1 MTGEIEMTEREKED
15 KNALGEA
22 CGGSDPD
29 RGTGGKNGEFA
40 ENEETDLRYRDGKE
54 VAKGGLLGFFIGL
67 AVIVPGVSGSAVAII
82 FRLYEKLLYAFGN
95 LLKRFKKC
103 VGFLIPI
110 AIGAVIGVACG
121 FFSVRYL
128 LKILPFA
135 VVALFAGLMI
145 GAFPAV
151 TDQLGGERATPQRK
165 ALFLAGFIVPVAVS
179 LLSVFLLTGERS
191 LENLSLGHYV
201 LFLALGY
208 AVAITQVVP
217 GLSATALLMM
227 FGYFAPL
234 MASVGITYWKSS
246 PQVFAVYACLIVG
259 FLTGLL
265 TFSKFLS
272 GLLVKRRAPT
282 FFTVAGLSLGS
293 AVTMFFN
300 PDMYAVYQNW
310 ANGGFRIW
318 ELLLGIV
325 LFLGGMFASYRLV
338 LTERGK
344 ENRL

>member
-1 MTGEIEMTEREKED
+1 MAGEIGMTENENKNKNTAARGDCGCDNPDPAAGEEKRD
-15 KNALGEA
+15 G
-22 CGGSDPD
+22 
-29 RGTGGKNGEFA
+29 A
-40 ENEETDLRYRDGKE
+40 ESEELDLRYRDGKE

-67 AVIVPGVSGSAVAII
+67 AIIVPGVSGSAVAII

-103 VGFLIPI
+103 VKFLIPI
-110 AIGAVIGVACG
+110 AIGAVIGVAGG

-128 LKILPFA
+128 LEILPFA

-151 TDQLGGERATPQRK
+151 TDQFKGERATPQRK
-165 ALFLAGFIVPVAVS
+165 ALFAAGFLVPVAVAV
-179 LLSVFLLTGERS
+179 LSVFLITGERS
-191 LENLSLGHYV
+191 LENLSVGHYI

-234 MASVGITYWKSS
+234 MASVSITYWKSS
-246 PQVFAVYACLIVG
+246 PQVFIVYVCLIVG
-259 FLTGLL
+259 FLAGLL
-265 TFSKFLS
+265 TFSRFLS
-272 GLLVKRRAPT
+272 GLLSKKRAPT

-300 PDMYAVYQNW
+300 PDMYAVYQDW
-310 ANGGFRIW
+310 VNGGFRIW

-325 LFLGGMFASYRLV
+325 LFAGGMFASYRLV
-338 LTERGK
+338 VIERGK
-344 ENRL
+344 DE